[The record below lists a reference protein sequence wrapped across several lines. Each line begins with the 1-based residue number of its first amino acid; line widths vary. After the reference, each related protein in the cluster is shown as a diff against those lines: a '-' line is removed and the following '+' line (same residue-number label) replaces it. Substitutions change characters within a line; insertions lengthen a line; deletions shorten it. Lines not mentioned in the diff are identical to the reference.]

1 MDKMAKDS
9 TAGGKGG
16 LNFIDKMAADAIAA
30 KGQRVLTQAEIDEII
45 KAMAEGKPAPSL
57 DAAPPKPS
65 SLSSGRGVS
74 ATSAKGSH
82 AQSRPSDDSFS
93 EDEINALL
101 SNINKKKS
109 KTKPPSGP
117 PKKG

>member
-16 LNFIDKMAADAIAA
+16 PNFIDKMAADAIAS

-45 KAMAEGKPAPSL
+45 KAMAEGKPAPSV
-57 DAAPPKPS
+57 DTAPPKQP
-65 SLSSGRGVS
+65 SLSTGSKVS
-74 ATSAKGSH
+74 APSAKGSP

-101 SNINKKKS
+101 SNINKKKP
-109 KTKPPSGP
+109 KTKPPSQP
-117 PKKG
+117 PKRG